1 MGGPYQ
7 VPRNVKGEGKILF
20 IFSGKSLLYTV
31 IAAVPGLL
39 FYALFDAIGITI
51 VGIIIT
57 LIFALIGFVI
67 GTFKIPNGGGMEITK
82 KTGGENIDEIL
93 MRLIKF
99 KNKKK
104 KYYIYS
110 KEEK

>member
-1 MGGPYQ
+1 MGTYK

-20 IFSGKSLLYTV
+20 IFSGKSLIYTL
-31 IAAVPGLL
+31 IAAIPGLI
-39 FYALFDAIGITI
+39 FYAMLSALNLKM

-57 LIFALIGFVI
+57 LIFALIGFSI
-67 GTFKIPNGGGMEITK
+67 GTFKMPNAGGFEIMK
-82 KTGGENIDEIL
+82 KNAGENIDEIL

-99 KNKKK
+99 KTKKK

>member
-1 MGGPYQ
+1 MGTYK

-20 IFSGKSLLYTV
+20 IFSGKSLLYTI

-39 FYALFDAIGITI
+39 FYALFSALNLTI
-51 VGIIIT
+51 VGIVIT
-57 LIFALIGFVI
+57 LIFALIGFSI
-67 GTFKIPNGGGMEITK
+67 GTFKMPNAGAIEIAR
-82 KTGGENIDEIL
+82 KTAGENIDEIL

-99 KNKKK
+99 KTKKK

>member
-1 MGGPYQ
+1 MGTYK

-31 IAAVPGLL
+31 VAAIPGLI
-39 FYALFDAIGITI
+39 FYAIFSTIGLTM

-57 LIFALIGFVI
+57 LIFALIGFSI
-67 GTFKIPNGGGMEITK
+67 GTFKIPNAGGFEITK
-82 KTGGENIDEIL
+82 KNGGENIDEIL

-99 KNKKK
+99 KTKKK

>member
-1 MGGPYQ
+1 MGPYQ

-31 IAAVPGLL
+31 VAAVPGLL
-39 FYALFDAIGITI
+39 FYAIFNALGITI

-57 LIFALIGFVI
+57 LIFALIGFSI
-67 GTFKIPNGGGMEITK
+67 GTFKIPNAGGLEITRK
-82 KTGGENIDEIL
+82 NGGENIDEIL
-93 MRLIKF
+93 MRFIKF
-99 KNKKK
+99 KSKKK

>member
-1 MGGPYQ
+1 MGTYK

-31 IAAVPGLL
+31 IAAIPGLI
-39 FYALFDAIGITI
+39 FYWIFGLLNMKV

-57 LIFALIGFVI
+57 LIFALIGFSI
-67 GTFKIPNGGGMEITK
+67 GTFKMPNAGGLEIMK
-82 KTGGENIDEIL
+82 KNAGENIDEIL

-99 KNKKK
+99 KTKKK

>member
-1 MGGPYQ
+1 MGTYK

-20 IFSGKSLLYTV
+20 IFSGKSLIYTV
-31 IAAVPGLL
+31 LAAVPGLI
-39 FYALFDAIGITI
+39 FYAIFKALKLTT

-57 LIFALIGFVI
+57 LIFALIGFSI
-67 GTFKIPNGGGMEITK
+67 GTFKMPSAGAFEITK
-82 KTGGENIDEIL
+82 KNAGENIDEIL

-99 KNKKK
+99 KIKKK